1 MFFLFLCVWSYLV
14 LQCYLLLRCWM
25 HTFFICFKHVY
36 GFVPSLMLPY
46 VEIEGRLCLYLAGIW
61 LDLHRDFHDALWYGS
76 KEINDK
82 ERCRLVINLDRSLCL
97 CWWWYPDFSAS
108 CLQDIRT
115 NVPLMLSHSP
125 SFDLSKQWCYYCDRK
140 AVWFFS
146 TQQIPFCI
154 IRNLSRCYSSTSH
167 MLDALIFFPIVLSN
181 NWIILTQLEKFTLA
195 SFLFIA

>member
-1 MFFLFLCVWSYLV
+1 MCTKVVNSVPSDHVFFFLWSHLV
-14 LQCYLLLRCWM
+14 SQCYVLLGCWM
-25 HTFFICFKHVY
+25 HNFLSVLSMFMILFPIWCY
-36 GFVPSLMLPY
+36 LY
-46 VEIEGRLCLYLAGIW
+46 VEIESRLCLYLVGIW

-125 SFDLSKQWCYYCDRK
+125 SFDLSKQWCYYCDWK
-140 AVWFFS
+140 VVWFS
-146 TQQIPFCI
+146 PRQIPF
-154 IRNLSRCYSSTSH
+154 
-167 MLDALIFFPIVLSN
+167 
-181 NWIILTQLEKFTLA
+181 A
-195 SFLFIA
+195 S